1 MAEVK
6 VSKDLESKTLT
17 IECVVNAPKEKVWRA
32 YSDKEWF
39 EKWWGPEGW
48 DTTAKEHDF
57 RPGGRIH
64 YGMKCVDESQGEW
77 FGQESWGIMEI
88 ESIDELNAFS
98 AKDYFSD
105 SEGVIN
111 TEMPTQRFEVE
122 LVDEGGK
129 TRLVNPEYS
138 GFGRAARAASQDGYG
153 RGLLKP
159 AQQAGRVAGRVAV
172 SGFSAEQLE
181 RQVDFETFF
190 AEAPS
195 LNPSRRLITG
205 VICGV
210 RVEDIKEPTMQE
222 IRYLDKLIDELAKGK
237 PMEKILRA

>member
-129 TRLVNPEYS
+129 TRLVNRS
-138 GFGRAARAASQDGYG
+138 ILD
-153 RGLLKP
+153 
-159 AQQAGRVAGRVAV
+159 
-172 SGFSAEQLE
+172 SAEQLE
-181 RQVDFETFF
+181 QLLKMGMVEGFSSQLNKLEELL
-190 AEAPS
+190 AE
-195 LNPSRRLITG
+195 
-205 VICGV
+205 
-210 RVEDIKEPTMQE
+210 
-222 IRYLDKLIDELAKGK
+222 
-237 PMEKILRA
+237 